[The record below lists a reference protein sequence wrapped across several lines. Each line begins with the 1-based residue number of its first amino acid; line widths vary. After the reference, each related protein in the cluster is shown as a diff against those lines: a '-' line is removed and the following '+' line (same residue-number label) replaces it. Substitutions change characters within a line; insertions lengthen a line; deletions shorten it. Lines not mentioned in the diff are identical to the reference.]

1 MNADN
6 YFQSDEI
13 LNIINKNYNEKITN
27 LRVLNS
33 FKTLYDI
40 TGKYEKNDKQVY
52 GKDDSLGIIKMLGMC
67 GVKIENT
74 YLIDNRNIK
83 EFDKNLFLDVDIIYF
98 MGGDPL
104 LQNQFVIDNNLLEY
118 IKMSDSFIIG
128 VSAGSMNLAEN
139 TFIPKYELNDKARF
153 IKGFGLCNYS
163 IVPHYDINDLMQVN
177 EVKKNYYEHDLIGL
191 PNESAIYI
199 NGYNVKFIND
209 YYLYS
214 KKLGGFKL

>member
-1 MNADN
+1 MKK
-6 YFQSDEI
+6 I
-13 LNIINKNYNEKITN
+13 LLLSSPDKRKGYIEDVKEIINKNLSGKRSIICISANP
-27 LRVLNS
+27 
-33 FKTLYDI
+33 D
-40 TGKYEKNDKQVY
+40 KYEKNDKQVY

-104 LQNQFVIDNNLLEY
+104 LQNQFVIDNDLLEY
-118 IKMSDSFIIG
+118 IKMSDAFIIG

-163 IVPHYDINDLMQVN
+163 IVPHYDIHDLMQVN
-177 EVKKNYYEHDLIGL
+177 EVKENCCEHNLIGL

-199 NGYNVKFIND
+199 NGDIVEFVND
-209 YYLYS
+209 YYLYNS
-214 KKLGGFKL
+214 K